1 MHTTSLRESTLIRQ
15 MAWSAIRSY
24 DRPMTESE
32 REVYG
37 ARGKKLVVYIACLN
51 DALIDLEM
59 ELDEVGKF
67 RHDIKRR
74 VKRAQEIAMQAHT
87 TLYNALARLEGNAG
101 QWYNERYE
109 TSARSIR
116 ESIFLDAPDKSYSI
130 AMSLLRLIK
139 RLNDSLGRFVN
150 KPSESLEAIS
160 RLIADLPAEDRM
172 IDGLVD
178 NHIKYE

>member
-1 MHTTSLRESTLIRQ
+1 MYTGSLRESNLVRLT
-15 MAWSAIRSY
+15 AWNAIRSY
-24 DRPMTESE
+24 DRPMSQSE

-51 DALIDLEM
+51 DALIGLEM
-59 ELDEVGKF
+59 ELEEVGKF
-67 RHDIKRR
+67 RHDVKRR

-87 TLYNALARLEGNAG
+87 TLYNALARLECNAG

-109 TSARSIR
+109 ISAKGIS
-116 ESIFLDAPDKSYSI
+116 ESIFLEAPHKSYSI
-130 AMSLLRLIK
+130 AMALLRLIK
-139 RLNDSLGRFVN
+139 KLNGSLGRFVN

-160 RLIADLPAEDRM
+160 RLIADIPAEDRM